1 MCGRA
6 FLCSAL
12 HDPNGRRTISR
23 SAPGNTAGRS
33 TAGRSTAGRD
43 TGDVPRTGA
52 ARRSRLG
59 QHRRPIRPLLLA
71 RPHRPRRE
79 LPRQR
84 PADDSHQALSGRIT
98 AHRQHHRLR
107 LRLARRRLRTQRL
120 ARPQTRRGRQTL
132 HPGTH
137 PRRKRFRRIPHPSLP
152 HGGELGRSGSRNR
165 SQLPPQQP
173 RTGTRHSPCP
183 GAERHQEVAAATN

>member
-1 MCGRA
+1 MGDSFVLRP
-6 FLCSAL
+6 AL
-12 HDPNGRRTISR
+12 HDPGRRTIAR
-23 SAPGNTAGRS
+23 TATGAATAG
-33 TAGRSTAGRD
+33 GR
-43 TGDVPRTGA
+43 PRTGT
-52 ARRSRLG
+52 ARRSRFG

-71 RPHRPRRE
+71 RPHRPRRR

-84 PADDSHQALSGRIT
+84 PADDPHQALSGRIT

-132 HPGTH
+132 HPGTP
-137 PRRKRFRRIPHPSLP
+137 PRRKRLPRGAHPSLP
-152 HGGELGRSGSRNR
+152 HGGELGGSGSRNR

-173 RTGTRHSPCP
+173 RTGARHPPCP
-183 GAERHQEVAAATN
+183 GAKRHQEVASATT